1 MKRYL
6 ITLLAL
12 LLGCSI
18 YAQRPSFGGGG
29 GRGAGPSITGAISG
43 FLVDSVSGV
52 PIEFATV
59 VLIDAKSKKQ
69 LDGGLTDEKGEFR
82 LNEVKMGTYDISITF
97 MGYRAK
103 DVKGITLTGK
113 NPDYKIDKIPLV
125 SEGVNLEEVEVV
137 GQEVLI
143 ENKIDKL
150 VYNADKDVTTRGGDA
165 TDVLRNVPLL
175 EVDFDGNIS
184 LRGASNVTILINGK
198 LSTLFGAN
206 PGQALQTI
214 SADQIKS
221 VEVVTTPTAKYDG
234 EGTAGIINIITKK
247 KSIEGFT
254 GQASTALGNVNSRAN
269 LNANLARGRF
279 GLNANVSSY
288 FSWPL
293 DRPSE
298 FYRENTVNGVTST
311 LSQIGLG
318 RGNSFGPRGSIGAF
332 YDFNAFSSMN
342 TSLSFFGRGGN
353 NDQRIDAV
361 STGLFDQEY
370 TRFVEN
376 ASLGG
381 GFDWTTD
388 YRKKFKT
395 PEQELSLAFQLS
407 GNKTENE
414 STIFQEGS
422 DPSLFRDERN
432 DNDGLNL
439 EYTLQA
445 DYVHPFSP
453 SVKLET
459 GTKAIL
465 RRIDSDYLYE
475 ERTEGATDFTIDDS
489 RTDEFA
495 YVQDVY
501 AGYASFNLKFGKN
514 WGMVAGARYELTD
527 ISGDFR
533 DDPTTFGN
541 DYGNLLPS
549 FIISRNFKNF
559 SSLKVSYTRRIQRPS
574 LRTINPYIQVEDN
587 RNISFGNPDLNPE
600 LTDQYDLTY
609 NAFIK
614 GLVINASV
622 FYRNTTQTIENFT
635 DIAFQDD
642 GGIVTTIFD
651 QSTFTNGIVDRFLNE
666 VEDREVSFNTF
677 RNIGRAESIGFSLFS
692 SKTFNKKLTIRGGFT
707 LSSYNAEA
715 QIGDQLV
722 SNDAWNF
729 NANLSGTYTIKKG
742 FRAELRGFFRGRRQ
756 TLQGFTPSFTILSAG
771 INKDFGKRISLG
783 FSTLNPHQRSNV
795 FGSESRGE
803 NFYQFSRNE
812 FPFRSFRI
820 NFSYKF
826 GKLNF
831 KQSRQRRSKIRNN
844 DQVSG
849 GDSGGE
855 GFQN

>member
-1 MKRYL
+1 MKRL
-6 ITLLAL
+6 FITLAVV
-12 LLGCSI
+12 LLGCTI
-18 YAQRPSFGGGG
+18 YGQRPNFSTG
-29 GRGAGPSITGAISG
+29 GRNSGPAITGNISG
-43 FLVDSVSGV
+43 ALVDSIAGT

-59 VLIDAKSKKQ
+59 VLIDAKTEQ
-69 LDGGLTDEKGEFR
+69 QIDGGLTDEKGEFK
-82 LNEVKMGTYDISITF
+82 LSEIKLGTYNLSFTF
-97 MGYRAK
+97 MGYRPK
-103 DVKGITLTGK
+103 EIKGITLTGK
-113 NPDYKIDKIPLV
+113 EPDYKIENIPLV

-137 GQEVLI
+137 GQEVLV

-150 VYNADKDVTTRGGDA
+150 VYNADKDVTTKGGDA

-175 EVDFDGNIS
+175 EVDFDGNVS

-198 LSTLFGAN
+198 PSTIFGSN

-254 GQASTALGNVNSRAN
+254 GSVSTAVGNRNNRAN
-269 LNANLARGRF
+269 VNANLARGRF
-279 GLNANVSSY
+279 GMNANVSSW

-298 FYRENTVNGVTST
+298 FYRENTINGVTST
-311 LSQIGLG
+311 LFQEGVG
-318 RGNSFGPRGSIGAF
+318 RGSSFGPRGSIGAY
-332 YDFNAFSSMN
+332 YDFNAFNSIN

-353 NDQRIDAV
+353 NDSRTDAV
-361 STGLFDQEY
+361 ATGLFEQEY
-370 TRFVEN
+370 TRLIEN
-376 ASLGG
+376 NSLGG

-388 YRKKFKT
+388 YRKKFKN
-395 PEQELSLAFQLS
+395 PEQEFSVAFQLS

-414 STIFQEGS
+414 STIFQEGT

-439 EYTLQA
+439 EYTFQS
-445 DYVHPFSP
+445 DYVHPFSQF
-453 SVKLET
+453 VKLET
-459 GTKAIL
+459 GAKAIL
-465 RRIDSDYLYE
+465 RRIDSEYLYE
-475 ERTEGATDFTIDDS
+475 ERAEGNTDFTIDES
-489 RTDEFA
+489 RTDEFD

-501 AGYASFNLKFGKN
+501 AGYASFNVKFGQN
-514 WGMVAGARYELTD
+514 WGLVAGARYELTD

-541 DYGNLLPS
+541 DYGNFLPS
-549 FIISRNFKNF
+549 LIISRNFKNF
-559 SSLKVSYTRRIQRPS
+559 SSIKASYTRRIQRPS
-574 LRTINPYIQVEDN
+574 LRTINPYIQVEDS
-587 RNISFGNPDLNPE
+587 RNISFGNPNLNPE
-600 LTDQYDLTY
+600 LTDQYDLTF

-635 DIAFQDD
+635 DVAFQDD
-642 GGIVTTIFD
+642 GGVVTTIYD
-651 QSTFTNGIVDRFLNE
+651 QSEFTDQLVERFLNE

-677 RNIGRAESIGFSLFS
+677 RNIGKAESIGFSLFS
-692 SKTFNKKLTIRGGFT
+692 SKTFAKKLTIRGGFT
-707 LSSYNAEA
+707 LSSYNGEA
-715 QIGDQLV
+715 QIGDRLIT
-722 SNDAWNF
+722 NDAWNF
-729 NANLSGTYTIKKG
+729 NANMSGTYTISKG
-742 FRAELRGFFRGRRQ
+742 FRVEARGFFRGRRQ
-756 TLQGFTPSFTILSAG
+756 TLQGFSPSFTIFSMGL
-771 INKDFGKRISLG
+771 NKDFGERFTLG
-783 FSTLNPHQRSNV
+783 FSAVNPHKKTNV

-803 NFYQFSRNE
+803 NFYQYSRTE
-812 FPFRSFRI
+812 FPFRSFRL

-831 KQSRQRRSKIRNN
+831 RQSRERRSKIRNN
-844 DQVSG
+844 DQIQG

>member
-1 MKRYL
+1 MKRL
-6 ITLLAL
+6 FITLTLL
-12 LLGCSI
+12 LLGCTI
-18 YAQRPSFGGGG
+18 YAQRPNFSAG
-29 GRGAGPSITGAISG
+29 GRNSGPTITGNISG
-43 FLVDSVSGV
+43 TLVDSIAGT

-59 VLIDAKSKKQ
+59 VLIDAKTEKQ
-69 LDGGLTDEKGEFR
+69 IDGGLTDEKGDFKLSEIK
-82 LNEVKMGTYDISITF
+82 LGTYNLSFTF
-97 MGYRAK
+97 MGYRSK
-103 DVKGITLTGK
+103 EVKGITLTGK
-113 NPDYKIDKIPLV
+113 EPDYKFDNIFLV

-175 EVDFDGNIS
+175 EVDFDGNVS

-198 LSTLFGAN
+198 LSTLFGSN
-206 PGQALQTI
+206 PGEALQTI

-254 GQASTALGNVNSRAN
+254 GSVSTAIGNRNNRAN
-269 LNANLARGRF
+269 INTNLARGRF

-288 FSWPL
+288 FTWPL

-311 LSQIGLG
+311 LSQIGVG
-318 RGNSFGPRGSIGAF
+318 RGASYGPRGGLSAF
-332 YDFNAFSSMN
+332 YDFNAYNSIN

-353 NDQRIDAV
+353 NDSRIDAI
-361 STGLFDQEY
+361 STGLFEQEY
-370 TRFVEN
+370 TRLVEN

-388 YRKKFKT
+388 YRKKFKN
-395 PEQELSLAFQLS
+395 PEQEFSMAFQLS

-439 EYTLQA
+439 EYTLQS
-445 DYVHPFSP
+445 DYVHPFSQA
-453 SVKLET
+453 VKLET
-459 GTKAIL
+459 GVKAIL

-475 ERTEGATDFTIDDS
+475 ERLEGDTDFSIDES

-501 AGYASFNLKFGKN
+501 AGYASFNLKFGEN
-514 WGMVAGARYELTD
+514 WGVVAGARYELTD

-541 DYGNLLPS
+541 DYGNFLPS

-559 SSLKVSYTRRIQRPS
+559 SSLKASYTRRIQRPS

-635 DIAFQDD
+635 DVAFQDD
-642 GGIVTTIFD
+642 GGIVTTIYD
-651 QSTFTNGIVDRFLNE
+651 QSTFTDEIVDRFLNE

-677 RNIGRAESIGFSLFS
+677 RNIGRAESIGFSLIF
-692 SKTFNKKLTIRGGFT
+692 
-707 LSSYNAEA
+707 
-715 QIGDQLV
+715 
-722 SNDAWNF
+722 
-729 NANLSGTYTIKKG
+729 
-742 FRAELRGFFRGRRQ
+742 
-756 TLQGFTPSFTILSAG
+756 
-771 INKDFGKRISLG
+771 
-783 FSTLNPHQRSNV
+783 
-795 FGSESRGE
+795 
-803 NFYQFSRNE
+803 
-812 FPFRSFRI
+812 
-820 NFSYKF
+820 
-826 GKLNF
+826 
-831 KQSRQRRSKIRNN
+831 
-844 DQVSG
+844 
-849 GDSGGE
+849 
-855 GFQN
+855 FQNFCQETDHQGWIYAIFLQCRSADR